1 MLAPYVDNVVGE
13 GRAGRT
19 VVVETGNTAVDV
31 ERGRIEVLVL
41 QWRLLARACMQCLV
55 KRAYLHELLK
65 SSTLK
70 GLALV
75 RGSVTRHDGLLAL
88 RDLVPEAWWCG

>member
-1 MLAPYVDNVVGE
+1 VLAPYVDNVVGE

-41 QWRLLARACMQCLV
+41 QWRLLA
-55 KRAYLHELLK
+55 
-65 SSTLK
+65 
-70 GLALV
+70 
-75 RGSVTRHDGLLAL
+75 
-88 RDLVPEAWWCG
+88 